1 MTSQTDAHPS
11 AETADAT
18 TLAALILELDGV
30 ALDTRTLLCKAATS
44 ALSKAGKKLNP
55 GLFARYGQHASTASL
70 ARNLVDKLEVAGL
83 SAEDLAE
90 SLAQSLESYLSKEA
104 KLNPHVEKLIKAA
117 QQRGLPV
124 AVITALPEALAHATA
139 DRLELTS
146 SHVRLFTFA
155 DEEQAGFPR
164 ADVWLKV
171 AKALGKNA
179 RFCVAVSSSQ
189 VSAKSA
195 LSAGMRCV
203 VVPDSFTSH
212 HDFGGVD
219 VILDSWEDQ
228 SANEV
233 LDAVV
238 PLVR

>member
-1 MTSQTDAHPS
+1 MTTHAEAHPS
-11 AETADAT
+11 AETADA

-30 ALDTRTLLCKAATS
+30 VVETRTTLCKAATS
-44 ALSKAGKKLNP
+44 ALGKAGKKLST
-55 GLFARYGQHASTASL
+55 GLFARYSQSGSTAGL
-70 ARNLVDKLEVAGL
+70 ARNLVEKLEV
-83 SAEDLAE
+83 EDLTSEKLAE
-90 SLAQSLESYLSKEA
+90 SLGTSLETYLSKEA
-104 KLNPHVEKLIKAA
+104 KLNAHVEKLIKAA

-124 AVITALPEALAHATA
+124 AVITALPEALAQATM
-139 DRLELTS
+139 DRLGLTA
-146 SHVRLFTFA
+146 SHVRLFAFA
-155 DEEQAGFPR
+155 DEENAGFPR
-164 ADVWLKV
+164 ADVWMKA
-171 AKALGKNA
+171 AKALGKVP
-179 RFCVAVSSSQ
+179 RFCVAVGSSQ

-203 VVPDSFTSH
+203 VVPDSFTSYQ
-212 HDFGGVD
+212 DFGGVD